1 MADLHGPITFSVN
14 RQLIISLLHVGLALP
29 GRSTPIIGN
38 LTASGLVL
46 LQNSRSPSHVQAD
59 TRAIWGNTSKTL
71 EKRMSDLEEEKNKLE
86 QEIANLQ
93 AEISPFSMEQNP
105 AEKYLHIIT
114 NLSKHMNDM
123 PEDKACEQ
131 IFAENGRLIDKVEIF
146 QKGEREPV
154 AIEVHRLLTVR
165 LGNATPHSKEC
176 REVLVAGAGFE
187 PATFR
192 L

>member
-1 MADLHGPITFSVN
+1 MCKQIQAQERSVLSN
-14 RQLIISLLHVGLALP
+14 KETVLAKLEQQ
-29 GRSTPIIGN
+29 IE
-38 LTASGLVL
+38 
-46 LQNSRSPSHVQAD
+46 
-59 TRAIWGNTSKTL
+59 RAVNAILNGNTSKTL

-131 IFAENGRLIDKVEIF
+131 IFAKIGRLIDKVEIF
-146 QKGEREPV
+146 QKEEREPV
-154 AIEVHRLLTVR
+154 EIEVHGLPTAC